1 MYEQHRTL
9 ATLAQVKSS
18 QRFIRMKVE
27 RRVRVRV
34 MASGFGFRAL
44 IFGFEDRFSPGV
56 GSGTGSVL
64 VGLQVPSRLI
74 LKVSP
79 CCRYTPDLSR

>member
-18 QRFIRMKVE
+18 QIFIRMKVGV
-27 RRVRVRV
+27 RVRVRLRIQV
-34 MASGFGFRAL
+34 ISLGFGFRVL
-44 IFGFEDRFSPGV
+44 FFGLEDRFGPGV
-56 GSGTGSVL
+56 GSGTGPVL
-64 VGLQVPSRLI
+64 VGLQVSSRVI

-79 CCRYTPDLSR
+79 CCR